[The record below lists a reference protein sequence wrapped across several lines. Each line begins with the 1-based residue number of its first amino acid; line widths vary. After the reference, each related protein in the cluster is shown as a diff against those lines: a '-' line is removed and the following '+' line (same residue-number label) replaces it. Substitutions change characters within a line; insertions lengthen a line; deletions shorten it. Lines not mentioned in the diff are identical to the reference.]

1 MLSQLLRA
9 SISGKKQEIP
19 LAEEIDYI
27 RQYLSLQNMVSGNRL
42 LWDFLIEPE
51 TEQALVPKL
60 ILQPIVENAIIH
72 GLDGVLE
79 DPMIAVTSRRDG
91 EDLVIEVS
99 DNGAGLEQELAD
111 RLLQEEEP
119 EELMRDRAHIG
130 IKSIQKR
137 IQILYGKHDGIRMET
152 SPGNGMVVIIRLP
165 YRKEVEHV

>member
-1 MLSQLLRA
+1 
-9 SISGKKQEIP
+9 
-19 LAEEIDYI
+19 
-27 RQYLSLQNMVSGNRL
+27 
-42 LWDFLIEPE
+42 
-51 TEQALVPKL
+51 
-60 ILQPIVENAIIH
+60 
-72 GLDGVLE
+72 
-79 DPMIAVTSRRDG
+79 MIAVTSRRDG